1 MIIKTF
7 VCGMIRNNCYVLTID
22 NSNEAVIIDPG
33 AQNSNLEAYLITKQ
47 LDVKYILLTHGHGD
61 HTGGIN
67 RIKDLYPE
75 CKLIASKKE
84 AKFLF
89 NRNFS
94 FGQGGIVADINVY
107 DNDELDLCGIKF
119 KVIETPGHT
128 PGGVCYYVESDKV
141 LFSGDTLFQF
151 SVGRTDFPGG
161 NTADLIHSI
170 TKKLFLLPDDT
181 RVLPGH
187 EGETEIGKEKVYNP
201 FVS

>member
-7 VCGMIRNNCYVLTID
+7 VCGMIRNNCYVLTNE
-22 NSNEAVIIDPG
+22 NSNEAVIVDPG
-33 AQNSNLEAYLITKQ
+33 AQNINLEAYLITKQ

-61 HTGGIN
+61 HTGGID
-67 RIKDLYPE
+67 RIKDLFPE
-75 CKLIASKKE
+75 CKVIASKKE
-84 AKFLF
+84 AKLLF
-89 NRNFS
+89 DRSFS
-94 FGQGGIVADINVY
+94 FGKGGIVADINVY
-107 DNDELDLCGIKF
+107 DNDELDLCGIQF

-128 PGGVCYYVESDKV
+128 PGGVCYYVKSDKV

-161 NTADLIHSI
+161 NTADLINSI